1 MKTSLK
7 QEFKEVL
14 KGVDFPAL
22 VYVYETGRIA
32 ALNRRAQFLL
42 GGTITNIKNM
52 WPSQAKQMLS
62 PEVLKNGSQVFCQK
76 YIYGRGH
83 CIAIDM
89 ELTSIENGEEHIIIA
104 LFEQSYK
111 KPFERIFQRKV
122 PRIFWRG
129 RSFQILGSSTMLL
142 LDLKEENVHL
152 EDGLHLIENSGELKR
167 ALSEEERVLK
177 DGNSIFGTLYELH
190 GKEESFFAKFSRLAL
205 VNKNRTITGVLTIY
219 TQILE
224 NEVFQGI
231 IDEVQRENFIL
242 GRAAAHGDCIAIS
255 WRNGK
260 EGIVDYVS
268 ENIIK
273 LGYTPQEFYNGV
285 LTWKDII
292 LPEDYERFLQKD
304 TDTCEKKGIIVTYR
318 IRKADNSVVF
328 VQDETI
334 SGTLCDNAAEFRQ
347 GCIKVIEEKWRKAE

>member
-22 VYVYETGRIA
+22 VYVYETGRVA
-32 ALNRRAQFLL
+32 ASNQRAQFLL
-42 GGTITNIKNM
+42 GGTVTNIRQI
-52 WPSQAKQMLS
+52 WPSQERQVLPS
-62 PEVLKNGSQVFCQK
+62 VVLKNGSQVFYQK

-83 CIAIDM
+83 SIAIDM
-89 ELTSIENGEEHIIIA
+89 ELTSVENGEEHIIIA

-129 RSFQILGSSTMLL
+129 RSFQIIGSSTMLL
-142 LDLKEENVHL
+142 QDLKTEDVHSEE
-152 EDGLHLIENSGELKR
+152 GLRLIENRGELKR

-219 TQILE
+219 TRILE
-224 NEVFQGI
+224 NEIFQGI

-242 GRAAAHGDCIAIS
+242 GRAAAQGDCIAIS

-292 LPEDYERFLQKD
+292 LPEDYEKFLQKD
-304 TDTCEKKGIIVTYR
+304 TDTCGEKGIFATYR
-318 IRKADNSVVF
+318 IRKADDSIVLVR
-328 VQDETI
+328 DETI
-334 SGTLCDNAAEFRQ
+334 SGTICDSLAQFRQ
-347 GCIKVIEEKWRKAE
+347 GCIKVIEEWRTTQ